1 LVQKTGMSKQ
11 GSENSKP
18 IVLVVDDD
26 QSALAHAKQV
36 LSDIGFAVKEAEDG
50 EQALEQFT
58 QVQPDI
64 ILLDVDLPKLNG
76 FEVCSK
82 IIQMTDGRNAPA
94 LMVTGLEDESSID
107 RAFEVGATDFA
118 IKPINWPIIS
128 RRIKHILRARKA
140 FNDIR
145 AAEEKVRH
153 LAYFDGLTGLP
164 NRELFKEQLAQ
175 AIGIA
180 QRQGWRVA
188 ALYMDLDEFK
198 RINDTLGHSAGDE
211 LLVTV
216 GERLAESIR
225 DSDTMTRSAES
236 SDIHQAARL
245 GGDEFTVALTV
256 VHEVDGV
263 AKVAQRIKDSLAQPI
278 MLGKHEVFI
287 TPSIGIALFP
297 DDGETVDTL
306 LKNADAA
313 MYEAKRA
320 GKNKYRFYTQS
331 MNAHA
336 LRRLN
341 MESKLYKALE
351 NDEFWLCYQPQ
362 VNAKSGEII
371 GMEALLRWENP
382 ELGSI
387 SPYEFI
393 PIVENNG
400 LIAEIGEWVLKTAC
414 TQAQAWQDAGF
425 PPLRLGVNL
434 SPRQFQKNTLVPM
447 VGSTLT
453 STGFSAKHL
462 ELELTENLLMHHL
475 DDTMT
480 ILNAL
485 CDMGIT
491 LSVDDFGTGYSSLS
505 YLKRFPL
512 TTLKIDRS
520 FVNGIPNDADNMAI
534 TKAII
539 AMAHSLKLLVIA
551 EGVEDEQQLAYLCE
565 QGCDEFQGYFFYK
578 PLPTSEFTQ
587 VLKRQKMIM
596 ENQTHKRNQIKE
608 ILNRPILD
616 LLKRK

>member
-1 LVQKTGMSKQ
+1 MNNPEK
-11 GSENSKP
+11 ENSTP

-26 QSALAHAKQV
+26 SNALARAKQV
-36 LSDIGFAVKEAEDG
+36 LGDVGFIVEGAADG
-50 EQALEQFT
+50 EQALVRFEQT
-58 QVQPDI
+58 RPDI
-64 ILLDVDLPKLNG
+64 VLLDVDTPKLNG

-82 IIQMTDGRNAPA
+82 LNQMAKGINAPA
-94 LMVTGLEDESSID
+94 LMVTGLEDEASID

-145 AAEEKVRH
+145 EAEEKVRH

-164 NRELFKEQLAQ
+164 NRELFKEYLGQ
-175 AIGIA
+175 AISIA
-180 QRQGWRVA
+180 RRQGWRVA
-188 ALYMDLDEFK
+188 ALFMDLDEFK

-211 LLVTV
+211 LLEIV
-216 GERLAESIR
+216 GERLLQSIR
-225 DSDTMTRSAES
+225 ESDTITR
-236 SDIHQAARL
+236 DTVPDDGHQAARI

-263 AKVAQRIKDSLAQPI
+263 ARVAQRIKDSLAQPI
-278 MLGKHEVFI
+278 MLGEQEVFI

-313 MYEAKRA
+313 MYDAKHA
-320 GKNKYRFYTQS
+320 GKNQYRFYTQS

-336 LRRLN
+336 LHRLT

-362 VNAKSGEII
+362 IDAKSGKIV

-382 ELGSI
+382 ELGNI

-400 LIAEIGEWVLKTAC
+400 LIVEIGEWVLKTAC

-434 SPRQFQKNTLVPM
+434 SPRQFQKDSFVPM
-447 VGSTLT
+447 VESVLRA
-453 STGFSAKHL
+453 TGFSAKHL
-462 ELELTENLLMHHL
+462 ELELTETLLMQNL
-475 DDTMT
+475 DDTMK

-520 FVNGIPNDADNMAI
+520 FVNGIPNDSDNMAI

-565 QGCDEFQGYFFYK
+565 QGCDEFQGYFFHK
-578 PLPTSEFTQ
+578 PLPVPEFTQ
-587 VLKRQKMIM
+587 VLTQQQLIFGQKKSKHR
-596 ENQTHKRNQIKE
+596 T
-608 ILNRPILD
+608 
-616 LLKRK
+616 

>member
-1 LVQKTGMSKQ
+1 MNKQ
-11 GSENSKP
+11 EPENSRP

-26 QSALAHAKQV
+26 PKGLARAKQALGDV
-36 LSDIGFAVKEAEDG
+36 GFFVEEAIDG
-50 EQALEQFT
+50 VQALERFEQI
-58 QVQPDI
+58 QPDI
-64 ILLDVDLPKLNG
+64 VLLDVDMPKLDG

-82 IIQMTDGRNAPA
+82 LNQIASGANAPA
-94 LMVTGLEDESSID
+94 VMVTGLEDEAAID
-107 RAFEVGATDFA
+107 KAFEVGATDFA

-128 RRIKHILRARKA
+128 RRIKHLLRARAA
-140 FNDIR
+140 FNDVR
-145 AAEEKVRH
+145 AAEEEVRY

-164 NRELFKEQLAQ
+164 NRELFKEHLAQ

-180 QRQGWRVA
+180 SRQEWRIAV
-188 ALYMDLDEFK
+188 LFMDLDEFK

-216 GERLAESIR
+216 GKRLAQSIR
-225 DSDTMTRSAES
+225 ESDTATRNAISG
-236 SDIHQAARL
+236 DGHQAARI
-245 GGDEFTVALTV
+245 GGDEFTIALTV
-256 VHEVDGV
+256 VQEADDV
-263 AKVAQRIKDSLAQPI
+263 AKVALRIKDLLAQPI
-278 MLGKHEVFI
+278 TLGEQEVFI
-287 TPSIGIALFP
+287 TPSIGIALYP

-313 MYEAKRA
+313 MYEAKHA

-336 LRRLN
+336 LRRLT
-341 MESKLYKALE
+341 MESKLHKALE

-382 ELGSI
+382 ELGNI
-387 SPYEFI
+387 SPVDFI

-400 LIAEIGEWVLKTAC
+400 LIVEIGEWVLKTAC
-414 TQAQAWQDAGF
+414 AQAQAWQDAGF
-425 PPLRLGVNL
+425 SPLRLGVNL
-434 SPRQFQKNTLVPM
+434 SPRQFQKNTLVSM
-447 VGSTLT
+447 VQSVLA
-453 STGFSAKHL
+453 STGFSAKYL
-462 ELELTENLLMHHL
+462 ELELTENLLMHHIE
-475 DDTMT
+475 DTMV
-480 ILNAL
+480 ILNTL

-539 AMAHSLKLLVIA
+539 VMAHSLKLLVIA

-565 QGCDEFQGYFFYK
+565 QGCDEFQGYFFHK
-578 PLPTSEFTQ
+578 PLPADEFTD
-587 VLKRQKMIM
+587 VLKRNQLIIKSQK
-596 ENQTHKRNQIKE
+596 
-608 ILNRPILD
+608 RPE
-616 LLKRK
+616 

>member
-1 LVQKTGMSKQ
+1 MNKQ
-11 GSENSKP
+11 EPENSRP
-18 IVLVVDDD
+18 TVLVVDDD
-26 QSALAHAKQV
+26 PKGLARAKQALGDV
-36 LSDIGFAVKEAEDG
+36 GFIVEEAIDG
-50 EQALEQFT
+50 VQALERFEQI
-58 QVQPDI
+58 QPDI
-64 ILLDVDLPKLNG
+64 VLLDVDTPKLDG

-82 IIQMTDGRNAPA
+82 LNQMASGANAPA
-94 LMVTGLEDESSID
+94 VMVTGLEDEAAID
-107 RAFEVGATDFA
+107 KAFEVGATDFA

-128 RRIKHILRARKA
+128 RRIKHLLRARAA
-140 FNDIR
+140 FNDVR
-145 AAEEKVRH
+145 AAEEEVRY

-164 NRELFKEQLAQ
+164 NRELFKEHLAQ

-180 QRQGWRVA
+180 RRQEWRIAV
-188 ALYMDLDEFK
+188 LFMDLDEFK

-216 GERLAESIR
+216 GKRLAQSIR
-225 DSDTMTRSAES
+225 ESDTVTRNATPG
-236 SDIHQAARL
+236 DGHQAARI

-256 VHEVDGV
+256 IHEVDSV
-263 AKVAQRIKDSLAQPI
+263 AKVAQRIKDLLAQPI
-278 MLGKHEVFI
+278 MLGEQEVFI
-287 TPSIGIALFP
+287 TPSIGIALYP

-336 LRRLN
+336 LRRLT
-341 MESKLYKALE
+341 MEGKLYKALE
-351 NDEFWLCYQPQ
+351 NNEFWLCYQPQ

-382 ELGSI
+382 ELGNV
-387 SPYEFI
+387 SPVEFI

-400 LIAEIGEWVLKTAC
+400 LIVEIGEWVLKTAC
-414 TQAQAWQDAGF
+414 AQAQAWQDAGF

-434 SPRQFQKNTLVPM
+434 SPRQFQKNILVSM
-447 VGSTLT
+447 VKSALA
-453 STGFSAKHL
+453 STGFSAKYL
-462 ELELTENLLMHHL
+462 ELELTENLLMHHIE
-475 DDTMT
+475 DTMV
-480 ILNAL
+480 ILNTL

-539 AMAHSLKLLVIA
+539 VMAHSLKLLVIA

-565 QGCDEFQGYFFYK
+565 QGCDEFQGYFFHK
-578 PLPTSEFTQ
+578 PLPASEFTQ
-587 VLKRQKMIM
+587 VLEKHQQVLDDQKHNK
-596 ENQTHKRNQIKE
+596 EQINK
-608 ILNRPILD
+608 ILNQPILNLRAQKKD
-616 LLKRK
+616 LKDK